1 MNRFKQFTYKKFGIL
16 SFTPS
21 VLHADQYKKYDEF
34 IKIVLLRAGS
44 SILIDFK
51 RYNLKKDAL
60 FFINVN
66 QRYEINALGSNDNY
80 LIYYN
85 RDFYCVEIHDKEVSC
100 DGILYNNVYEIPVV
114 SLSRDHSAMMVGIVK
129 ELITELNQDESS
141 AEEMLRIL
149 LKEIIIKST
158 RIWKTSHALENN
170 EDKQEVEFLRKFSQ
184 LVELNFRQ
192 HHAVSDYAGILNITP
207 KALTKRINKYGKA
220 TPNDIIK
227 DRIMLEAKRLLA
239 HSDLSVKEIAY
250 QLGYDDPAYFNRLFA
265 KISEVAPAEFCK
277 QYKRAEGK
285 SSNSSNLLSITRP
298 SPTR

>member
-1 MNRFKQFTYKKFGIL
+1 MINQFKQFTYKKFGIL

-21 VLHADQYKKYDEF
+21 LIAAEHYKKYDPF
-34 IKIVLLRAGS
+34 IKILFARAGS
-44 SILIDFK
+44 SIQIDFK
-51 RYNLKKDAL
+51 KYDLKKDAL

-66 QRYEINALGSNDNY
+66 QWYEINVAGNNNSN

-114 SLSRDHSAMMVGIVK
+114 LLSKEHSTIMQGIIK
-129 ELITELNQDESS
+129 ELIAELNHDESS

-158 RIWKTSHALENN
+158 RIWKTSHKLESAGDQH
-170 EDKQEVEFLRKFSQ
+170 EIEFLRKFSQ
-184 LVELNFRQ
+184 LVELNFKQ
-192 HHAVSDYAGILNITP
+192 HHAVSDYADILNITP
-207 KALTKRINKYGKA
+207 KALTKRISKYGKA

-239 HSDLSVKEIAY
+239 HSDMNVKEVAY
-250 QLGYDDPAYFNRLFA
+250 ELGYDDPAYFNRLFA
-265 KISEVAPAEFCK
+265 KVSDIAPAEFRK
-277 QYKRAEGK
+277 QYK
-285 SSNSSNLLSITRP
+285 SS
-298 SPTR
+298 

>member
-1 MNRFKQFTYKKFGIL
+1 MNRFRQFTYKKFGIL

-21 VLHADQYKKYDEF
+21 LIRTEQYKEYNPF
-34 IKIVLLRAGS
+34 IKILLVRAGS
-44 SILIDFK
+44 SLQIDFK
-51 RYNLKKDAL
+51 KYNLKKDAL

-66 QRYEINALGSNDNY
+66 QWYELTALGNEPSY

-114 SLSRDHSAMMVGIVK
+114 YLSKEHSAMMEGIVK
-129 ELITELNQDESS
+129 ELLAELNQEESS
-141 AEEMLRIL
+141 VEEMLRIL

-158 RIWKTSHALENN
+158 RIWKTSHAVEEKDNN
-170 EDKQEVEFLRKFSQ
+170 QDVEFLRKFSQ

-192 HHAVSDYAGILNITP
+192 YHAVADYATILNITP
-207 KALTKRINKYGKA
+207 KALTKRIAKYGKV

-227 DRIMLEAKRLLA
+227 DRIILEAKRLLA

-265 KISEVAPAEFCK
+265 KVSDIAPAEFRK
-277 QYKRAEGK
+277 QYKKG
-285 SSNSSNLLSITRP
+285 
-298 SPTR
+298 

>member
-1 MNRFKQFTYKKFGIL
+1 MNHFKQFTYKKFGIL
-16 SFTPS
+16 SITSS
-21 VLHADQYKKYDEF
+21 VLRNDEYKKYDPF
-34 IKIVLLRAGS
+34 IKILLVRAGS
-44 SILIDFK
+44 SIQIDFK
-51 RYNLKKDAL
+51 KYNLKKDAL

-66 QRYEINALGSNDNY
+66 QWYGFNKLGSDDGY

-114 SLSRDHSAMMVGIVK
+114 FLAKEHSNMMAGIIK

-158 RIWKTSHALENN
+158 RIWKASHELEGN

-192 HHAVSDYAGILNITP
+192 YHSVSDYAEILNITP

-227 DRIMLEAKRLLA
+227 DRIILEAKRLLA
-239 HSDLSVKEIAY
+239 HSELNVKEIAY
-250 QLGYDDPAYFNRLFA
+250 DLGYEDPAYFNRLFSKVA
-265 KISEVAPAEFCK
+265 EIAPAEFRK
-277 QYKRAEGK
+277 QYKQ
-285 SSNSSNLLSITRP
+285 S
-298 SPTR
+298 

>member
-1 MNRFKQFTYKKFGIL
+1 MNQFKQFTYKKFGIL
-16 SFTPS
+16 SFTSS
-21 VLHADQYKKYDEF
+21 VLRDSEYKKYDQF
-34 IKIVLLRAGS
+34 IKILLVRAGS
-44 SILIDFK
+44 SVQIDFK
-51 RYNLKKDAL
+51 KYDLKKDAL

-66 QRYEINALGSNDNY
+66 QWYDLSKLGSNDSY

-114 SLSRDHSAMMVGIVK
+114 FLPREHSNMMVGIIK

-158 RIWKTSHALENN
+158 RLWKASHELEAN
-170 EDKQEVEFLRKFSQ
+170 EDKQDVEFLRKFSQ

-192 HHAVSDYAGILNITP
+192 YHSVSDYAEILNITP
-207 KALTKRINKYGKA
+207 KALTKRISKYGNA

-227 DRIMLEAKRLLA
+227 DRIILEAKRLLA
-239 HSDLSVKEIAY
+239 HSDLNVKEIAY
-250 QLGYDDPAYFNRLFA
+250 DLGYDDPAYFNRLFA
-265 KISEVAPAEFCK
+265 KVSEIAPAEFRK
-277 QYKRAEGK
+277 QYKKG
-285 SSNSSNLLSITRP
+285 
-298 SPTR
+298 

>member
-1 MNRFKQFTYKKFGIL
+1 MNQFKQFTYKKFGIL
-16 SFTPS
+16 SFTSS
-21 VLHADQYKKYDEF
+21 VLRDGEYKKYDQF
-34 IKIVLLRAGS
+34 IKILLVRAGS
-44 SILIDFK
+44 SVQIDFK
-51 RYNLKKDAL
+51 KYDLKKDAL

-66 QRYEINALGSNDNY
+66 QWYDLNKLGGNDSY

-114 SLSRDHSAMMVGIVK
+114 FLPKEHSNMMVGIIK

-158 RIWKTSHALENN
+158 RLWKASHELEGS
-170 EDKQEVEFLRKFSQ
+170 EDKQDVEFLRKFSQ

-192 HHAVSDYAGILNITP
+192 YHSVSDYAEILNITP

-227 DRIMLEAKRLLA
+227 DRIILEAKRLLA
-239 HSDLSVKEIAY
+239 HSDLNVKEIAY
-250 QLGYDDPAYFNRLFA
+250 DLGYDDPAYFNRLFA
-265 KISEVAPAEFCK
+265 KVSEIAPAEFRK
-277 QYKRAEGK
+277 QYKNG
-285 SSNSSNLLSITRP
+285 
-298 SPTR
+298 

>member
-1 MNRFKQFTYKKFGIL
+1 MNQFKQFTYKKFGIL
-16 SFTPS
+16 SLTS
-21 VLHADQYKKYDEF
+21 SSLRANNYKEYDQF
-34 IKIVLLRAGS
+34 IKILLLRAGS
-44 SILIDFK
+44 SIQIDFK
-51 RYNLKKDAL
+51 KYDLKKDAL

-66 QRYEINALGSNDNY
+66 QWYEITKVGSNDSY

-100 DGILYNNVYEIPVV
+100 DGILYNNVYEIPVIF
-114 SLSRDHSAMMVGIVK
+114 LSRQHSTMMVGIIK

-158 RIWKTSHALENN
+158 RIWKTSHELE
-170 EDKQEVEFLRKFSQ
+170 DGQGKHDVEFLREFSQ

-192 HHAVSDYAGILNITP
+192 YHAVSDYAEILNITP

-227 DRIMLEAKRLLA
+227 DRIILEAKRLLA
-239 HSDLSVKEIAY
+239 HSDLNVKEIAY
-250 QLGYDDPAYFNRLFA
+250 QLGYDDPAYFNRLFT
-265 KISEVAPAEFCK
+265 KVSDIAPAEFRK
-277 QYKRAEGK
+277 QYKSG
-285 SSNSSNLLSITRP
+285 
-298 SPTR
+298 

>member
-21 VLHADQYKKYDEF
+21 VIRTDQYKEYDPF
-34 IKIVLLRAGS
+34 IKILLVRAGS
-44 SILIDFK
+44 SLQIDFK
-51 RYNLKKDAL
+51 KYSLKKNAL

-66 QRYEINALGSNDNY
+66 QWYELHALGDEDSY

-114 SLSRDHSAMMVGIVK
+114 YLSKEHSTMMEGIVK
-129 ELITELNQDESS
+129 ELLAELNQEESS
-141 AEEMLRIL
+141 VEEMLRIL

-158 RIWKTSHALENN
+158 RIWKTSHTL
-170 EDKQEVEFLRKFSQ
+170 EDKDDNQDVEFIRKFSQ

-192 HHAVSDYAGILNITP
+192 HHAVADYATILSITP
-207 KALTKRINKYGKA
+207 KALTKRIAKYGKV

-227 DRIMLEAKRLLA
+227 DRIILEAKRLLA

-265 KISEVAPAEFCK
+265 KVSDIAPAEFRK
-277 QYKRAEGK
+277 QYKKG
-285 SSNSSNLLSITRP
+285 
-298 SPTR
+298 

>member
-1 MNRFKQFTYKKFGIL
+1 MVNQFKQFTYKKFGIL

-21 VLHADQYKKYDEF
+21 SIAAEHHKKYDPF
-34 IKIVLLRAGS
+34 IKILFARAGS
-44 SILIDFK
+44 SIQIDFK
-51 RYNLKKDAL
+51 KYDLKKDAL

-66 QRYEINALGSNDNY
+66 QWYEINVAGSTNSH

-114 SLSRDHSAMMVGIVK
+114 LLSKEHSTVMQGIIK
-129 ELITELNQDESS
+129 ELIAELNHDESS

-158 RIWKTSHALENN
+158 RIWKTSHKLES
-170 EDKQEVEFLRKFSQ
+170 EGDQHEIEFLRKFSQ
-184 LVELNFRQ
+184 LVELNFKQ
-192 HHAVSDYAGILNITP
+192 YHAVSDYASILNITP

-227 DRIMLEAKRLLA
+227 DRIILEAKRLLA
-239 HSDLSVKEIAY
+239 HSDMNVKEIAY
-250 QLGYDDPAYFNRLFA
+250 ELGYDDPAYFNRLFA
-265 KISEVAPAEFCK
+265 KVSDIAPAEFRK
-277 QYKRAEGK
+277 QYK
-285 SSNSSNLLSITRP
+285 SS
-298 SPTR
+298 

>member
-1 MNRFKQFTYKKFGIL
+1 MNQFKQFTYKKFGIL
-16 SFTPS
+16 SFTSS
-21 VLHADQYKKYDEF
+21 VLRDDEYKKYDQF
-34 IKIVLLRAGS
+34 IKILLVRAGS
-44 SILIDFK
+44 SVQIDFK
-51 RYNLKKDAL
+51 KYDLKKDAI

-66 QRYEINALGSNDNY
+66 QWYDLNKVGSDDSY

-114 SLSRDHSAMMVGIVK
+114 LLAREHSNMMVGIIK

-158 RIWKTSHALENN
+158 RLWKASHELDGS
-170 EDKQEVEFLRKFSQ
+170 EDKQDVEFLRKFSQ

-192 HHAVSDYAGILNITP
+192 YHSVSDYAEMLNITP
-207 KALTKRINKYGKA
+207 KALTKRISKYGKA

-227 DRIMLEAKRLLA
+227 DRIILEAKRLLA
-239 HSDLSVKEIAY
+239 HSDLNVKEIAY
-250 QLGYDDPAYFNRLFA
+250 DLGYDDPAYFNRLFA
-265 KISEVAPAEFCK
+265 KVSEIAPAEFRK
-277 QYKRAEGK
+277 QYKKG
-285 SSNSSNLLSITRP
+285 
-298 SPTR
+298 